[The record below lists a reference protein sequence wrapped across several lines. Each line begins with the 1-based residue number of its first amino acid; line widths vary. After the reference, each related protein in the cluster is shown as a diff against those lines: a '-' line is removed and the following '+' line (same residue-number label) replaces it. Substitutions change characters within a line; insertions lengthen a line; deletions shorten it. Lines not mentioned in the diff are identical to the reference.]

1 MILLSLPYE
10 YKALFWNV
18 RGINEPDKH
27 RPFVSWL
34 QCHKPL
40 FGTILESHI
49 KEPFLNPLLLKVC
62 PGWFYY
68 SNHSSDPDG
77 RIILIWKDPI
87 KVSILSQSR
96 QCINC
101 MLSIPNKPPVV
112 YSAVYASNLAEERAE
127 LWVELLNTAEAY
139 NLDTSCWLV
148 GGDFN
153 QTLFPSEHSTNSG
166 MGPDSLMYQFQDC
179 LLQAGLFDL
188 RYIGPSHTWSNKC
201 PTAPIAKKLDRQLV
215 NSTIIST
222 FPNATATFLPPLFSD
237 HSPCVLD
244 LAYTLPSAGTKP
256 FKFPNYLTRHPHFL
270 QLVQSSWFQTGIE
283 NHTLTQFCWKLKL
296 IKRELKHLNRENFSN
311 IQERVS
317 EANRLLQCMQ
327 VQALNFPSPENFEA
341 ERETHMRW
349 SFLRSIEESYFR

>member
-1 MILLSLPYE
+1 MSIKLF
-10 YKALFWNV
+10 FWNV

-188 RYIGPSHTWSNKC
+188 HYIGPSHTWLNKC
-201 PTAPIAKKLDRQLV
+201 PTAPIAKKLDRLQE
-215 NSTIIST
+215 NIDIMTIVFVTMIYFFVT
-222 FPNATATFLPPLFSD
+222 IF
-237 HSPCVLD
+237 VL
-244 LAYTLPSAGTKP
+244 
-256 FKFPNYLTRHPHFL
+256 
-270 QLVQSSWFQTGIE
+270 
-283 NHTLTQFCWKLKL
+283 
-296 IKRELKHLNRENFSN
+296 
-311 IQERVS
+311 
-317 EANRLLQCMQ
+317 
-327 VQALNFPSPENFEA
+327 
-341 ERETHMRW
+341 
-349 SFLRSIEESYFR
+349 